1 MSITE
6 KDMQEIFEEIY
17 MKDKGLSYKKLQMLK
32 IKVAKAEAEYI
43 EAKKNVKFSDDIT
56 EPTKEEIEEADYA
69 VLFPGYIIKNY
80 YKYIKS
86 IYSPTLG
93 IRFSNFEYIRIL
105 RRTNYS
111 RFMEIVRD
119 ENTKIF
125 LIKGDKIPN
134 LEQLREKWE
143 KEYPKIL
150 KKAIEFFKIKGS
162 NKTMNEIT
170 RARKKYE
177 SAQKELEEILN
188 YKRINN
194 SDKTE
199 RNKNN
204 IYIDPIPMERVLKRA
219 RYTGLHGVKL

>member
-1 MSITE
+1 
-6 KDMQEIFEEIY
+6 
-17 MKDKGLSYKKLQMLK
+17 MKQ
-32 IKVAKAEAEYI
+32 
-43 EAKKNVKFSDDIT
+43 KKNVKFSDDIP

-86 IYSPTLG
+86 IYNPTLG

-150 KKAIEFFKIKGS
+150 KKS
-162 NKTMNEIT
+162 N
-170 RARKKYE
+170 
-177 SAQKELEEILN
+177 
-188 YKRINN
+188 
-194 SDKTE
+194 
-199 RNKNN
+199 
-204 IYIDPIPMERVLKRA
+204 
-219 RYTGLHGVKL
+219 